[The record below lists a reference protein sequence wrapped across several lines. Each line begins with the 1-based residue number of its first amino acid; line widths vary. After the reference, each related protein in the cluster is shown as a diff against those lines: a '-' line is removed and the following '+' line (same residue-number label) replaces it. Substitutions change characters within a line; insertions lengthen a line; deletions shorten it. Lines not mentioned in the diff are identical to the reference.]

1 MKRIGLLLI
10 AVCLFSAGILAQD
23 DLDGQYNGKVVFNGT
38 PAVGTISI
46 IITGLGRN
54 KQLSIKNGISNGFY
68 ALLFRGIPGSQYE
81 LPMIPNEAEG
91 KNNPVVKSLLDG
103 GYNSFLIDAKTVE
116 ADKKKKRDDGMKG
129 MMTENTITINCDAL
143 RRYLEQNKVIRKFG
157 I

>member
-1 MKRIGLLLI
+1 MKKIAFFLI
-10 AVCLFSAGILAQD
+10 AACFISAAVSAQD
-23 DLDGQYNGKVVFNGT
+23 MEGQYNGEVVFKGT
-38 PAVGTISI
+38 PNVGTITI
-46 IITGLGRN
+46 TTTGLARN
-54 KQLSIKNGISNGFY
+54 KELSIKNGIRNGFY

-103 GYNSFLIDAKTVE
+103 GYNSFLIDTKTV
-116 ADKKKKRDDGMKG
+116 DHDVKKKRADGMKG